1 MNVNVRSCSASR
13 AIGSHVHR
21 QKGPASP
28 PGPNF
33 YAPQK
38 RKGLLLLLGRLLSG
52 LRRIGLV
59 LLRVS
64 RGIGLL
70 VAGSGAWNIGHS
82 NFLSRNT

>member
-1 MNVNVRSCSASR
+1 VSINVRSGSASR
-13 AIGSHVHR
+13 VIGSHVLPIKR
-21 QKGPASP
+21 PGESTGPQFLRA
-28 PGPNF
+28 
-33 YAPQK
+33 AK
-38 RKGLLLLLGRLLSG
+38 AKGLLLLLGRLLSG